1 MAQTHLEQQLAVF
14 ADSMTSRYFIVMNEL
29 RKLWFTHSA
38 HKLNTPWTNT
48 HSQLVS
54 VSSNIDL
61 LAQCYKI
68 TSQ

>member
-1 MAQTHLEQQLAVF
+1 MAQTQLEQQLAVF

-29 RKLWFTHSA
+29 GKLWFTHLA